1 MMTNKIRMAVVG
13 CGAIGNIHAE
23 VIVGLQNTQ
32 LVAVSDVKLENAQKF
47 AGQYGCN
54 AYTNFKEM
62 FRQEKIDIV
71 CICTP
76 SGMRL
81 DICRAAAEE
90 GVNILVEKPLDITYE
105 HTKEIINTCSSAGVK
120 LGCVFQLRF
129 LPVFRCLKKAVE
141 EGRFG
146 RLILGNA
153 CTICY
158 RSDDY
163 YKDGDWRG
171 TVALDGGGAL
181 MNQGIHNV
189 DLLRWIM
196 GDVKSVSAYKNTLT
210 HDIEV
215 EDTIVASIEFV
226 NGAIGTIEASTSV
239 YYGINKKLEVFGSE
253 GSVIINGVEPVM
265 WQFKKPFNEGL
276 DTLKNLASSH
286 KTQNSTSPLIDDI
299 WAHQQQLLDMIEAV
313 KDTRPPTVSGRDA
326 QKSVE
331 LVLAIYESARTGQR
345 VYLPLTK
352 LF

>member
-1 MMTNKIRMAVVG
+1 MNDKIRIAVVG
-13 CGAIGNIHAE
+13 CGAIGNIHAR
-23 VIVGLQNTQ
+23 VIVGLQNAQ
-32 LVAVSDVKLENAQKF
+32 LVAVLDVKLENAQKF

-54 AYTNFKEM
+54 AYADFKEM

-81 DICRAAAEE
+81 DICRAAAED

-105 HTKEIINTCSSAGVK
+105 HTEEIINTCNSAGIK

-153 CTICY
+153 NTICY

-163 YKDGDWRG
+163 YKDDAWRG

-196 GDVKSVSAYKNTLT
+196 GDVKSVSAYKSTLT

-215 EDTIVASIEFV
+215 EDTTVASIEFV
-226 NGAIGTIEASTSV
+226 NGAIGTIEASTSI
-239 YYGINKKLEVFGSE
+239 YYGIDKKLEVFGSE

-265 WQFKKPFNEGL
+265 WQFKKPFNESL
-276 DTLKNLASSH
+276 DTLKNLVLIH
-286 KTQNSTSPLIDDI
+286 KTQNPTNPLVDDI

-313 KDTRPPTVSGRDA
+313 KDNRPPAVSGRDA

-331 LVLAIYESARTGQR
+331 LVLAIYESARTRQR
-345 VYLPLTK
+345 VYLPLTR